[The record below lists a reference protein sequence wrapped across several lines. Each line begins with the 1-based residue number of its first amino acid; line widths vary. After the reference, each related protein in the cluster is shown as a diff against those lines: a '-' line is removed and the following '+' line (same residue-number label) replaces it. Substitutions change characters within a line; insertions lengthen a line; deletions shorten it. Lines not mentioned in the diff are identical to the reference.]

1 MVCVNSSSWIRFL
14 SLSYHRVVAISQ
26 VVAREMG
33 GRYFSNVDDFCEQH
47 PDVVLLATSI
57 LSFQDIVKGLPVQR
71 LRRSTL
77 FVDVR
82 DQVLVGSVTRCCCCS
97 LLLLLVDARLTPS
110 FSFSS
115 PLSQVLSVKVWV

>member
-1 MVCVNSSSWIRFL
+1 M
-14 SLSYHRVVAISQ
+14 
-26 VVAREMG
+26 
-33 GRYFSNVDDFCEQH
+33 DDFCEQH

>member
-97 LLLLLVDARLTPS
+97 LLLLLAVAVAR
-110 FSFSS
+110 
-115 PLSQVLSVKVWV
+115 

>member
-1 MVCVNSSSWIRFL
+1 MRPGIASSVRPGGITRYVDGVCEFVVVDSFPL
-14 SLSYHRVVAISQ
+14 LAYHRVVTISQ

-57 LSFQDIVKGLPVQR
+57 LSCQDIVKGLPVQR

-97 LLLLLVDARLTPS
+97 LLLLLAVAVAR
-110 FSFSS
+110 
-115 PLSQVLSVKVWV
+115 

>member
-97 LLLLLVDARLTPS
+97 LLLFLAVAVARCCCCSLLLLLAVAVAR
-110 FSFSS
+110 
-115 PLSQVLSVKVWV
+115 